1 MSKKEAQPA
10 QVSYFFGKGYSDL
23 WNTIKEAWAL
33 NRQSIAEQNAK
44 RKANKFFSFRG
55 GLALTSLI
63 CIAIFGTIVTA
74 MTSALHIVILFA
86 AFLVIYLMF
95 TVVWLVDRFYMYIHK
110 ISNACPYPDC
120 QAHFLLPIYVC
131 PKCGVS
137 HTNLVPGKY
146 GILHRTCQCGEKLP
160 TTFFNGRNNLDALCP
175 VCKRPLKGDTASR
188 QLTIPVIGGPAVG
201 KTCLIN
207 MAIDNM
213 VNNVAPKLGWNMDFI
228 SDTEYKQYNTVISNF
243 KKGIVPNKTDE
254 DALTACQLMIKLPN
268 SKVGRRLYIDDISG
282 EMFSDS
288 GTIQHNNAFS
298 YADGFVFLI
307 DPLTIP
313 DYNMKVIDKVNPED
327 YGASTKDFDDIFDIM
342 LSNLQVLFG
351 LKPSDVL
358 KKNLAVVINK
368 GDIPGLSDEIGDA
381 AAENYM
387 KSHKDC
393 KNINDAKNAVCKNF
407 LVENG
412 EGNFV
417 READEKFKKVQY
429 FTCSALGH
437 NKTGKPFEGKN
448 TEKPFLWIMNQID
461 PKLDLAKA

>member
-10 QVSYFFGKGYSDL
+10 KVSYFFGKGYSDL
-23 WNTIKEAWAL
+23 WNTIKEAWYL
-33 NRQSIAEQNAK
+33 NKKSIIEQNDK
-44 RKANKFFSFRG
+44 RKANKLVSFRG

-63 CIAIFGTIVTA
+63 CIAIFGTIITA
-74 MTSALHIVILFA
+74 LTSVLHISILFI
-86 AFLVIYLMF
+86 AFLIIYLMF
-95 TVVWLVDRFYMYIHK
+95 TIVWLVDRVYMYIHK

-120 QAHFLLPIYVC
+120 QAHFLLPIYEC
-131 PKCGVS
+131 SNCKIK

-146 GILHRTCQCGEKLP
+146 GILHRTCQCGNKLP
-160 TTFFNGRNNLDALCP
+160 TTFLNGRNNLNAFCP
-175 VCKRPLKGDTASR
+175 VCERSLKGDTASR

-213 VNNVAPKLGWNMDFI
+213 VNTVAPKLGWNMDFI
-228 SDTEYKQYNTVISNF
+228 SDSEYKQYNNVINNF

-254 DALTACQLMIKLPN
+254 EALTACQLMIKLPN
-268 SKVGRRLYIDDISG
+268 NKIGRRVYIDDISG
-282 EMFSDS
+282 EMFSNS
-288 GTIQHNNAFS
+288 GTIQHNKAFS

-313 DYNMKVIDKVNPED
+313 DYNLKIIDKVNPED

-342 LSNLQVLFG
+342 LSNLQALFG

-368 GDIPGLSDEIGDA
+368 SDIPGLADEIGDK
-381 AAENYM
+381 AAEDYM
-387 KSHKDC
+387 HSHNDC
-393 KNINDAKNAVCKNF
+393 KDLNAAKNVVCKNF
-407 LVENG
+407 LIENG

-437 NKTGKPFEGKN
+437 NETGKPFEGMN

-461 PKLDLAKA
+461 SKLDAVDM